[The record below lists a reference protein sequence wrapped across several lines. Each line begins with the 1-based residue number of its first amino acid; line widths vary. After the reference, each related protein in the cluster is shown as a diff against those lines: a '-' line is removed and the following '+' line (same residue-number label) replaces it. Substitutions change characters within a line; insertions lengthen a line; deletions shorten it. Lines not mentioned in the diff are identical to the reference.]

1 MKYRDFLKLLDIN
14 TVHGAYLLHGEDE
27 FFKEIC
33 LRSCEELISSD
44 ARVFDLRVLHD
55 ADRDSIMEAC
65 EMLPL
70 LSPCA
75 VVVVKGLAS
84 GADGKELV
92 EYLEA
97 LPQTTALFIGVK
109 GELDPKSKLLG
120 FFSQSGGEV
129 LFDRPDASEA
139 ASWCVFTA
147 TRLGAVLDRSVAN
160 TLVGLVGTDMV
171 RLSNELQKAVDRVGS
186 GGVITPDIISSST
199 VGNIEFKVFD
209 AINCLTGAK
218 TVDGLRALHALL
230 SEKDD
235 QPIIVGALLSNF
247 RRMLEGKRLMD
258 SGLSVKAAAAKMQ
271 GKSYPNEKACAAAKK
286 YSAKSLSELVSSLSL
301 ALYEQRS
308 GGADAAEAIESA
320 IAAFDW

>member
-1 MKYRDFLKLLDIN
+1 MKYRDFSKLLDIN
-14 TVHGAYLLHGEDE
+14 TVRGSYLLHGEDE

-33 LRSCEELISSD
+33 LHSCEELISSD

-55 ADRDSIMEAC
+55 ADRDAIMEAC

-70 LSPCA
+70 ISPCS

-84 GADGKELV
+84 GADSKELV

-109 GELDPKSKLLG
+109 GELDSKSKLLG
-120 FFSQSGGEV
+120 FFAKSGGGV
-129 LFDRPDASEA
+129 LFDRPDAAEA

-147 TRLGAVLDRSVAN
+147 ARLGAVLDRSVAN
-160 TLVGLVGTDMV
+160 TLVGLVGNDMV

-209 AINCLTGAK
+209 AVNCLTGAK

-235 QPIIVGALLSNF
+235 QPIIVGALLSSF

-271 GKSYPNEKACAAAKK
+271 GKSYPNEKACTAAKK
-286 YSAKSLSELVSSLSL
+286 YSAKSLSELISLLSL

-308 GGADAAEAIESA
+308 GGADAAKAIESA